1 MGEAEGFAKTTVLT
15 KSADEPVLDAHF
27 ASGWVGKRNWAC
39 LASHDRGGG
48 PTFALR
54 ITERAI
60 GYEEGQ
66 GSELPCPSFSPEKPW
81 LNS

>member
-1 MGEAEGFAKTTVLT
+1 MLILPQGG
-15 KSADEPVLDAHF
+15 SANAL
-27 ASGWVGKRNWAC
+27 G
-39 LASHDRGGG
+39 LAWQAMTGG

-54 ITERAI
+54 ITESAI